1 MAISDTQK
9 TDFLWKR
16 VSFGVTDTD
25 ITGKEGFNETIPSP
39 IPTYNQEIWAESAQI
54 PTTPAAV
61 ANVVQEYAIATA
73 LQCTED
79 PTVAGGYAW
88 LATSSQGDA
97 SSRVGDW
104 IAPTFDPGYL
114 INVYDGDPNS
124 GGTKLNQGSAGDE
137 WVFDY
142 IAGVVQF
149 PNGPPSGTTEIW
161 LVGYRY
167 IGQKGLSTGGAG
179 SGSVQIYADN
189 TARDADANVVTG
201 DMAYVTSAPDG
212 EYAVYVALTD
222 GPAGTWSL
230 VATEDSAT
238 GDSKTLRES
247 LAFNTGASTV
257 MGNASEN
264 TRVIN
269 TVVEV
274 TTAFDGAAEVEV
286 GVSGTTDA
294 ICDPNYVDLST
305 VGTYQVSSNYLF
317 TTTADTNVLMTY
329 TAGGATQGA
338 ATVTVTFA

>member
-1 MAISDTQK
+1 MVGRLSLHRSEK
-9 TDFLWKR
+9 VL
-16 VSFGVTDTD
+16 
-25 ITGKEGFNETIPSP
+25 
-39 IPTYNQEIWAESAQI
+39 AQ
-54 PTTPAAV
+54 AV
-61 ANVVQEYAIATA
+61 QAQVV
-73 LQCTED
+73 
-79 PTVAGGYAW
+79 
-88 LATSSQGDA
+88 
-97 SSRVGDW
+97 
-104 IAPTFDPGYL
+104 F
-114 INVYDGDPNS
+114 
-124 GGTKLNQGSAGDE
+124 
-137 WVFDY
+137 
-142 IAGVVQF
+142 QF
-149 PNGPPSGTTEIW
+149 
-161 LVGYRY
+161 
-167 IGQKGLSTGGAG
+167 
-179 SGSVQIYADN
+179 YADN

-201 DMAYVTSAPDG
+201 DIAYVTSAPDG
-212 EYAVYVALTD
+212 EYAVYVATSD

-230 VATEDSAT
+230 IATEDSAT

-247 LAFNTGASTV
+247 LVFNTGASTV

-317 TTTADTNVLMTY
+317 TSTADTDVLMTY

>member
-16 VSFGVTDTD
+16 VNFGVTDTD
-25 ITGKEGFNETIPSP
+25 LTGKEGFNETIPSP

-61 ANVVQEYAIATA
+61 ANVVQEYAVATA

-104 IAPTFDPGYL
+104 IAPTFDPQYL
-114 INVYDGDPNS
+114 IGVYDGDPNS
-124 GGTKLNQGSAGDE
+124 GGSSLNQGSAGDE

-149 PNGPPSGTTEIW
+149 PNGPPSGTSEIW

-167 IGQKGLSTGGAG
+167 IGQKGISTGGAG

-230 VATEDSAT
+230 VATEDSA
-238 GDSKTLRES
+238 GSDAKSLISS

-257 MGNASEN
+257 MGNASQG
-264 TRVIN
+264 TRVVN
-269 TVVEV
+269 TMVEV
-274 TTAFDGAAEVEV
+274 TTAFDGSAEVEV

-294 ICDPNYVDLST
+294 ICAPGYVDLQT
-305 VGTYQVSSNYLF
+305 VGTYQVSSNYEF
-317 TTTADTNVLMTY
+317 TSATDTDVLMTY

>member
-61 ANVVQEYAIATA
+61 ANVVEEYAIATA

-88 LATSSQGDA
+88 LATETQGNVSTRA
-97 SSRVGDW
+97 GDW

-167 IGQKGLSTGGAG
+167 IGQKGISTGGSG

-201 DMAYVTSAPDG
+201 DIAYVTSAPDG
-212 EYAVYVALTD
+212 EYAVYVATSN

-230 VATEDSAT
+230 IATADSAT

-247 LAFNTGASTV
+247 LAFNTGATTT

-286 GVSGTTDA
+286 GVTGTTDA

-317 TTTADTNVLMTY
+317 TATADTDVLMTY

>member
-39 IPTYNQEIWAESAQI
+39 IPTYNQEIWAQSAEI
-54 PTTPAAV
+54 PATPAAV

-149 PNGPPSGTTEIW
+149 PNGPPSGTSQIW

-201 DMAYVTSAPDG
+201 DWAYVTSAPDG
-212 EYAVYVALTD
+212 EYALYVALSD

-257 MGNASEN
+257 MGNASQN

-274 TTAFDGAAEVEV
+274 TTPFDGSAEVEV
-286 GVSGTTDA
+286 GVSGTTGA
-294 ICDPNYVDLST
+294 ICDSNYVDLST
-305 VGTYQVSSNYLF
+305 AGTYQVSSNYLF
-317 TTTADTNVLMTY
+317 SSTADTDVLMTY